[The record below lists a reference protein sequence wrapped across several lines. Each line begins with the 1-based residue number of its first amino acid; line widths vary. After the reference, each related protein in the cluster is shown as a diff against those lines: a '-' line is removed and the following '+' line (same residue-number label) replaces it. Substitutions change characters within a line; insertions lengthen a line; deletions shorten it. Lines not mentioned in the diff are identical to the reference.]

1 MSGLLGKKRR
11 VQLSAEVLLAED
23 SNVMPLVEDELTIK
37 FGGNRACFF
46 RLFWH
51 GVPEVA
57 ELKRNPDGHVR
68 AKRTAWVRHIYTAFT
83 SLDANSKSGCTYFEE
98 LARYI
103 RWIDNRPDK
112 TDADD
117 YFSELLL
124 QSYNHHLRALYTRNV
139 ASRKTV
145 SQKKTSLRSVLKLVG
160 KTELAKRCLTRV
172 KNQKIKPTESQ
183 GSEYIRLLKE
193 LLRIYKQYVDCYL
206 ADERPE
212 ICPAYG
218 DHVLSEQDLAMARRT
233 MNKLSIENQLTSI
246 ALLVYI
252 SYTGSNLSS
261 ALNIRR
267 DDISFTPDV
276 KGGYRLST
284 IKSRQG
290 FSKQEQG
297 IGFTKRAYEFF
308 VGWVQI
314 SERMNTGSD
323 SRLFVF
329 RDKAGKPAEHT
340 NYHSRPHLHISPIL
354 QKRGFVHIHARMLR
368 ASRSDI
374 TQRAFEDWTVT
385 ARAGNHSVNTV
396 RKHYSEGNQEQ
407 NKLSISAGFRVMYD
421 MAGARPKGESVA
433 EHTQIIG
440 NIFSSEE
447 WKARR
452 DSLTSINT
460 PAGARCK
467 EPFGSRAKT
476 SLRPLRKLESAD
488 HAPCIDYLECFECP
502 SHVLVAEVE
511 DMWLMLSFRDSIME
525 TLSRPSVNSNPTEK
539 VDKLLSKIDMI
550 LRRFRE
556 KYSAKYAEAIE
567 KNNIEPH
574 PVHAGTFFAENF
586 MR

>member
-11 VQLSAEVLLAED
+11 VELSTEVVLPED
-23 SNVMPLVEDELTIK
+23 SNVMPLVESELTLT
-37 FGGNRACFF
+37 FGGNRACLF

-57 ELKRNPDGHVR
+57 ELKRNPLEYVSANR
-68 AKRTAWVRHIYTAFT
+68 SAWVRYIYTVFT
-83 SLDANSKSGCTYFEE
+83 ALDANSKSGCTYFEE

-103 RWIDNRPDK
+103 RWIDSRQDK

-117 YFSELLL
+117 YFSESLL
-124 QSYNHHLRALYTRNV
+124 QSYDRYLRALYSRNV
-139 ASRKTV
+139 VCRKTV
-145 SQKKTSLRSVLKLVG
+145 SQRKTSLRSVLKLIG

-172 KNQKIKPTESQ
+172 KNQKVNPTESQ
-183 GSEYIRLLKE
+183 GSEYVRLLKE

-206 ADERPE
+206 AGERPN

-218 DHVLSEQDLAMARRT
+218 DYALSESEFSLAKRAMTR
-233 MNKLSIENQLTSI
+233 LSIENQLTSV
-246 ALLVYI
+246 ALLIYI

-267 DDISFTPDV
+267 GDISFAPDV
-276 KGGYRLST
+276 KGGYRLT
-284 IKSRQG
+284 TLKSRQG
-290 FSKQEQG
+290 FSKQGQG

-308 VGWVQI
+308 LGWMQI
-314 SERMNTGSD
+314 SERMNAGVD
-323 SRLFVF
+323 DRLFVF
-329 RDKAGKPAEHT
+329 RDKNGEPAEKT
-340 NYHSRPHLHISPIL
+340 NYHSQPHLHISPIL
-354 QKRGFVHIHARMLR
+354 IKRGFVHIHARMLR

-374 TQRAFEDWTVT
+374 TQRAFEDWSITS
-385 ARAGNHSVNTV
+385 RAGNHSINTV

-421 MAGARPKGESVA
+421 IAGSRSKRESVD

-440 NIFSSEE
+440 NIFSSDE

-452 DSLTSINT
+452 DSLTSIST

-467 EPFGSRAKT
+467 EPFGDRAKT
-476 SLRPLRKLESAD
+476 SLRALRKLESVD
-488 HAPCIDYLECFECP
+488 GAPCIDYLDCFDCP

-511 DMWLMLSFRDSIME
+511 DIWLMLSFRDSIME
-525 TLSRPSVNSNPTEK
+525 ALSRTSVNSSPSEK
-539 VDKLLSKIDMI
+539 VDKLLAKIDII
-550 LRRFRE
+550 LQKFKE
-556 KYSAKYAEAIE
+556 KDSTKFARAVE

-574 PVHAGTFFAENF
+574 PVHAGTFIAENF